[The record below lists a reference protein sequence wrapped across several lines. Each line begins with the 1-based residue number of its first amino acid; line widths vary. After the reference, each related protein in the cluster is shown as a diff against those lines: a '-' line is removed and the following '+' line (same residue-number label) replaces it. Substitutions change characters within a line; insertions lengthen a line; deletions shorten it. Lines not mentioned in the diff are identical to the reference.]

1 MWATTGGLTDRSTD
15 WDVCKWPVTFAWS
28 KHGATVSGDENNN
41 KNQVQYFHVP
51 MLNSSTCIFFSF
63 LSFYN
68 CRPMEAFK
76 AGCVDDC
83 CRLIVLPWI
92 FGPLQGISS
101 PHMSFF
107 FFFLLSSF
115 NSKMAWQQLH
125 THGCSEL
132 RHWQEQT
139 AVFPHFSLNHS
150 TPCHTQAVLLFYF
163 FWTKW
168 AEIYKYLIWFM
179 S

>member
-51 MLNSSTCIFFSF
+51 MLNSSTSIFFFSF

-107 FFFLLSSF
+107 FSFFFFPLLTQRWPD
-115 NSKMAWQQLH
+115 NSCTHTDAVNWDTDKSRQLCFH
-125 THGCSEL
+125 TSALTTAHHVTHRQFFCFIFFGL
-132 RHWQEQT
+132 NEQ
-139 AVFPHFSLNHS
+139 
-150 TPCHTQAVLLFYF
+150 
-163 FWTKW
+163 
-168 AEIYKYLIWFM
+168 KYTSI
-179 S
+179 

>member
-51 MLNSSTCIFFSF
+51 MLNSSTCIFFF
-63 LSFYN
+63 LFCLFITVGQWRPLKPGVLMTAAGSLCCLGFLAL
-68 CRPMEAFK
+68 CRGF
-76 AGCVDDC
+76 
-83 CRLIVLPWI
+83 
-92 FGPLQGISS
+92 
-101 PHMSFF
+101 PHHICPFF

-115 NSKMAWQQLH
+115 NSKMVWQQLH

-139 AVFPHFSLNHS
+139 AVFPYFSLNHS

-163 FWTKW
+163 FGLN
-168 AEIYKYLIWFM
+168 EQKYTSI
-179 S
+179 